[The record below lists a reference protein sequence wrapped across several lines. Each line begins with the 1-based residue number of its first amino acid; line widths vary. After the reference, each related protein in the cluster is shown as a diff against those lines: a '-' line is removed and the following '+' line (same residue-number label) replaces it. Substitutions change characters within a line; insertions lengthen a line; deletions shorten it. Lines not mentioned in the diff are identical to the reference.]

1 MKKFLHSSALWLVAL
16 CLNNTMLFAGTTT
29 ADFKIEGLI
38 TPASPKALI
47 AGLEKQLVVKVLK
60 LDLKTTDSGWPVLTV
75 EFDSSAVSLEKI
87 EAAISEIEDPAGHQ
101 YKVHHGPLVAGVNGD
116 NAPLTEE
123 EIQAIAKLGP
133 IGETFPPLENP
144 MTDKV
149 ASASRGKPLF
159 EKNCAKCHGLN
170 GNGYGTVAQGI
181 TTWPRQLWAWNNA
194 GPEADGYLFW
204 FITNGRT
211 DMPPWGVILTEEQRW
226 DLVSYIKTLK
236 APAN

>member
-1 MKKFLHSSALWLVAL
+1 MKTIFRWSVLGFMAL
-16 CLNNTMLFAGTTT
+16 CVSSVPLWAATTT

-47 AGLEKQLVVKVLK
+47 AGLEKKLAVKVRG

-75 EFDSSAVSLEKI
+75 EFDSAAVSPEAI
-87 EAAISEIEDPAGHQ
+87 EEAIGEIEDPAGHE
-101 YKVHHGPLVAGVNGD
+101 YKVHHGPLQA

-123 EIQAIAKLGP
+123 EIKAITKLGP
-133 IGETFPPLENP
+133 TGEAFPQLENP
-144 MTDKV
+144 MTDKA

-170 GNGYGTVAQGI
+170 GNGYGTVAHGF

-194 GPEADGYLFW
+194 GSAADGYLFW

-226 DLVSYIKTLK
+226 DLISYIKTLK

>member
-144 MTDKV
+144 MTDK
-149 ASASRGKPLF
+149 
-159 EKNCAKCHGLN
+159 
-170 GNGYGTVAQGI
+170 
-181 TTWPRQLWAWNNA
+181 
-194 GPEADGYLFW
+194 
-204 FITNGRT
+204 
-211 DMPPWGVILTEEQRW
+211 
-226 DLVSYIKTLK
+226 
-236 APAN
+236 